1 MGKLIDREK
10 EGSRNDDIRE
20 LEKKRVRE
28 AKQDMRKLTLWRKER
43 KKEEGDKKYS
53 WGGGG

>member
-10 EGSRNDDIRE
+10 EGSRKDDIRE

-28 AKQDMRKLTLWRKER
+28 AKQDMRK
-43 KKEEGDKKYS
+43 
-53 WGGGG
+53 